1 MKIKELDSKKLYKE
15 YQIDIPYEDLDKAI
29 DERIQ
34 EIIPTIALPGFR
46 KGKAPINIVKKKYED
61 SVLNEIVE
69 KIVQNKTASLIK
81 EKKLDVYRQPK
92 IEIKKFKKNE
102 TLEIGIKIDLKP
114 EIKIFPFEKIEHSKY
129 NISLDEKNIK
139 DNYNTFISSQQT
151 YKKISISR
159 VAKNS
164 DKVMVNINTDDNLA
178 PDFLKSQK
186 NIPVIID
193 SDYQVLPDIGKELIN
208 KKSKIGDKFK
218 IKFDL
223 KKVLKIT
230 KKTLVEFEIE
240 ILDIEEKI
248 PFKVDNDFLS
258 KNNFKNE
265 NELKNSLIKN
275 LEIQYNNYLYEIEKK
290 DLMDKLEIQNNFD
303 IPEGL
308 LEDEFHAIWHKVE
321 HAKKDNTLDDDD
333 KKLSDKK
340 LKERYKKISLRRV
353 KLAILLQEIATKEN
367 ISVNE
372 KELTDGMLKYA
383 SQYPGQEKEI
393 FEYFKKNPSSVE
405 SVRGPIFEKKII
417 DFIISKV
424 KIKPKK
430 ITVNEFKKL
439 QEDSFNYSKE
449 NK

>member
-1 MKIKELDSKKLYKE
+1 MNIKELESKKLFKE

-34 EIIPTIALPGFR
+34 EIIPTITLSGFR

-69 KIVQNKTASLIK
+69 KIIQNKSTSLIK

-102 TLEIGIKIDLKP
+102 TMEIGIKIDLKP
-114 EIKIFPFEKIEHSKY
+114 EIKIYPFEKIEHNKY
-129 NISLDEKNIK
+129 NISLDEKTIK

-159 VAKNS
+159 AVKNS
-164 DKVMVNINTDDNLA
+164 DKVIVNINTDDRLA

-186 NIPVIID
+186 NIPVITD
-193 SDYQVLPDIGKELIN
+193 SDYQVLPDIGKELLN
-208 KKSKIGDKFK
+208 NQSKIGDMLK

-223 KKVLKIT
+223 KEVLKVA
-230 KKTLVEFEIE
+230 KKTLVEFNIE
-240 ILDIEEKI
+240 ILDIEEKVT
-248 PFKVDNDFLS
+248 FKVDNDFLS
-258 KNNFKNE
+258 KNSFKNGK
-265 NELKNSLIKN
+265 ELKDSLIKN
-275 LEIQYNNYLYEIEKK
+275 LEMQYNNFLYEIEKK
-290 DLMDKLEIQNNFD
+290 NLMDVLELKNNFD

-308 LEDEFHAIWHKVE
+308 LEDEFHAIWHKIE

-333 KKLSDKK
+333 KKLSEKK
-340 LKERYKKISLRRV
+340 LKKRYENISLRRV
-353 KLAILLQEIATKEN
+353 KLAMLLQEIATKEN

-393 FEYFKKNPSSVE
+393 FEYFKKKPSSVE

-424 KIKPKK
+424 KSKPKK
-430 ITVNEFKKL
+430 ITVSEFKKL
-439 QEDSFNYSKE
+439 QEDTFNYNKE